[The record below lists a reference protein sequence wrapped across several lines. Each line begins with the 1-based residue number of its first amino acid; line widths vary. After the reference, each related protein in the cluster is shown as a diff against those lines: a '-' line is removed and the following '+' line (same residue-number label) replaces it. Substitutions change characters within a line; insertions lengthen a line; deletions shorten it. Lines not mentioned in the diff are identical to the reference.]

1 MSELQLGLLAIGALV
16 VIAVLAYNKWQEL
29 RYRRLAERSFGA
41 GHKDVLMDPGPAEG
55 GNEAPVPE
63 AEEPAMNILSVPGDR
78 LEPTMAAGAAP
89 AAEPAQVPEEAVP
102 MPTPAPDR
110 TPVPAPKPPPAVLS
124 EVIDCIVEID
134 CGQTAPAMQTT
145 AVIERA
151 TSLLK
156 NFSKPVHLES
166 HDETHGTWTPL
177 HHGGSCRRLRAGL
190 QLTDRR
196 GMASGEEIARFGR
209 AAQQL
214 AVELGASASFLD
226 AALLARQSQAL
237 DSFCGE
243 VDIQIALN
251 VLSGVQAFNGGRL
264 RDFAASAGFV
274 LEGDGR
280 FRFRD
285 EAGRELCALA
295 NAENAAFVRG
305 SLDNLSTT
313 AVTFELDVPRVPG
326 GVQAFDACAAAAQQF
341 AAATGGQ
348 LADDNRVPL
357 SAAGLA
363 AIRAQ
368 LEPVYAAMEARGV
381 PAGSPQALRLF
392 S

>member
-1 MSELQLGLLAIGALV
+1 MSELQLGLLAIGAVV

-41 GHKDVLMDPGPAEG
+41 GHKDVLMDSGAGEA
-55 GNEAPVPE
+55 GNQEPILEAP
-63 AEEPAMNILSVPGDR
+63 APANILSAPGER
-78 LEPTMAAGAAP
+78 LEPSMGAVMAP
-89 AAEPAQVPEEAVP
+89 AAEPGPSEPLETEAAPASAPEP
-102 MPTPAPDR
+102 IPQ
-110 TPVPAPKPPPAVLS
+110 PAVLS
-124 EVIDCIVEID
+124 EVIDCVVQVD
-134 CGQTAPAMQTT
+134 CREASPAMQTT

-156 NFSKPVHLES
+156 NFSKPVHLEAYVEARS
-166 HDETHGTWTPL
+166 AWTPL
-177 HHGGSCRRLRAGL
+177 LHGGSCRRLRAGL
-190 QLTDRR
+190 QLADRR
-196 GMASGEEIARFGR
+196 GMATGEEITRFGR
-209 AAQQL
+209 AVQQL
-214 AVELGASASFLD
+214 ATELGASASPVD
-226 AALLARQSQAL
+226 AARFARQSQGL
-237 DSFCGE
+237 DRFCGE
-243 VDIQIALN
+243 VDVQIALN
-251 VLSGVQAFNGGRL
+251 VLSGAQAFNGGKL
-264 RDFAASAGFV
+264 RDFAASTGFV

-295 NAENAAFVRG
+295 NAEKAAFVRG

-341 AAATGGQ
+341 AAAMGGQ

-368 LEPVYAAMEARGV
+368 LEPVYAAMDAQGV

>member
-1 MSELQLGLLAIGALV
+1 MSELQLGLLAIGAVV

-41 GHKDVLMDPGPAEG
+41 GHKDVLMESGSDEAP
-55 GNEAPVPE
+55 NQAPVPE
-63 AEEPAMNILSVPGDR
+63 APTPANILAVPGER
-78 LEPTMAAGAAP
+78 LEPTMGAMAPVAEQAVP
-89 AAEPAQVPEEAVP
+89 AAAQSEPEPEPEQATV
-102 MPTPAPDR
+102 TTTAP
-110 TPVPAPKPPPAVLS
+110 PSAVLS
-124 EVIDCIVEID
+124 EIIDCIVEIH
-134 CGQTAPAMQTT
+134 CAPAGPALQTS

-156 NFSKPVHLES
+156 NFSKPVHLEV
-166 HDETHGTWTPL
+166 HIDAQAGWTALQHGS
-177 HHGGSCRRLRAGL
+177 SCRRLRAGL
-190 QLTDRR
+190 QLADRR
-196 GMASGEEIARFGR
+196 GMANIEEITRFGR
-209 AAQQL
+209 AVQQL
-214 AVELGASASFLD
+214 AAELGASASALD
-226 AALLARQSQAL
+226 AAQFARQSQAL
-237 DSFCGE
+237 DRFCGE
-243 VDIQIALN
+243 VDVQIALN
-251 VLSGVQAFNGGRL
+251 VLSDAQPFSGGKL
-264 RDFAASAGFV
+264 RDFAASTGFE

-313 AVTFELDVPRVPG
+313 GVTFELDVPRVPG
-326 GVQAFDACAAAAQQF
+326 GVQAFDACSTAAQQF
-341 AAATGGQ
+341 AAAMGGL
-348 LADDNRVPL
+348 LADDNHAPL

-368 LEPVYAAMEARGV
+368 LEPVYAAMEAQGV
-381 PAGSPQALRLF
+381 PAGSPLALRLF